1 MKKLHIA
8 FSICG
13 EGHGHYGRNIETI
26 KLISKKLPDS
36 IITLYLYGDT
46 LNIFLMDK
54 ELPENVKIKQ
64 IPGLRFSYKT
74 TGFFKS
80 ILSTIS
86 NLSNWA
92 VILREIKISSIYII
106 LSPIFKLI
114 SVITGKSIPINKN
127 YYSKYFDY
135 YDFAIADLEPLLPRV
150 SLIRRKP
157 FLTLDNQHAM
167 LYGMLDI
174 KKFDFKERLE
184 HLFVC
189 TFLQTYHPRSDLSII
204 TSFAHIPIKP
214 KYRKRVKFV
223 GPLFRKKI
231 LNLKGKETY
240 KDFILVYAHNFIRG
254 ALFPILARL
263 KNYNFIVF
271 TKFDDDLKNSIIKI
285 KHIKYFPI
293 DPDNFIIYLL
303 TCNAII
309 STAGNTSLGE
319 AVFLKKP
326 FFAISLEGQFEQ
338 RLNRYLLEKN
348 DWGSGCKLSKLSED
362 DIICFLNNIDCY
374 KNKLKYAS
382 IADNTENIT
391 DLILKKIYKELKL
404 NDNS

>member
-46 LNIFLMDK
+46 MNIFLMDK
-54 ELPENVKIKQ
+54 ELPESIRIKK
-64 IPGLRFSYKT
+64 IPGLRYSYKA
-74 TGFFKS
+74 TGFLTS
-80 ILSTIS
+80 ILSTVG
-86 NLSNWA
+86 NLTNWA
-92 VILREIKISSIYII
+92 VVLREIKISSIY
-106 LSPIFKLI
+106 LLLNPLFKLI
-114 SVITGKSIPINKN
+114 SFFAKKPVPIGKN

-135 YDFAIADLEPLLPRV
+135 YDFAITDLEPLLPRV
-150 SLIRRKP
+150 SLIRDKP
-157 FLTLDNQHAM
+157 FLTFDNQHAM
-167 LYGMLDI
+167 LYGVLDI
-174 KKFDFKERLE
+174 KKFDFIERIE
-184 HLFVC
+184 HLFIC

-204 TSFAHIPIKP
+204 TSFAPIPIKP
-214 KYRKRVKFV
+214 KYRKKVKFV

-231 LNLKGKETY
+231 QILKDKQTY
-240 KDFILVYAHNFIRG
+240 KDFILVYAHNFIRES
-254 ALFPILARL
+254 LFPILSKL
-263 KNYNFIVF
+263 KDYNFIVF
-271 TKFDDDLKNSIIKI
+271 TKFDDDLKNTKTKD

-293 DPDNFIIYLL
+293 DPDNFINYLL

-348 DWGSGCKLSKLSED
+348 EWGSGCKLSKLSGQYVAD
-362 DIICFLNNIDCY
+362 FLKNIDHY
-374 KNKLKYAS
+374 KKQLKYAVWARARCRTS
-382 IADNTENIT
+382 GS
-391 DLILKKIYKELKL
+391 KP
-404 NDNS
+404 

>member
-26 KLISKKLPDS
+26 KLLSKKLPDS

-46 LNIFLMDK
+46 LNIFMMDK
-54 ELPENVKIKQ
+54 ELPENIKTKQ
-64 IPGLRFSYKT
+64 IPGLRFNYKT
-74 TGFFKS
+74 TGFFTS

-92 VILREIKISSIYII
+92 VVLREIKISSVYLV

-114 SVITGKSIPINKN
+114 SLIIKKPVPINKN
-127 YYSKYFDY
+127 YYNKYFDY
-135 YDFAIADLEPLLPRV
+135 YDFAISDLEPLLPRV
-150 SLIRRKP
+150 SLIRGKP

-167 LYGMLDI
+167 LYGVLDI

-184 HLFVC
+184 HFFVC

-204 TSFAHIPIKP
+204 TSFADIPIKP
-214 KYRKRVKFV
+214 RYRKKVKFV

-231 LNLKGKETY
+231 LNLKGKESY
-240 KDFILVYAHNFIRG
+240 GDFILVYAHNFIRG
-254 ALFPILARL
+254 SLFPILAGL
-263 KNYNFIVF
+263 KDHNFIVF
-271 TKFDDDLKNSIIKI
+271 TKFDDDLKNTIIKE
-285 KHIKYFPI
+285 KHIKYYPI
-293 DPDNFIIYLL
+293 DPDNFINYLL

-348 DWGSGCKLSKLSED
+348 HWGCGCKLSKLSKEN
-362 DIICFLNNIDCY
+362 IINFLKKIDYY
-374 KNKLKYAS
+374 KNKLKESS
-382 IADNTENIT
+382 ISDNTEKIT
-391 DLILKKIYKELKL
+391 DLILNKIKKEMKINEIF
-404 NDNS
+404 